1 METAAEARRAVERAT
16 LKILSR
22 VEALLDEGTTGA
34 QELERLCNVMK
45 GSAAV
50 LGVRTLL
57 DDQEQRAKIDTMLAR
72 LAGEQPHAPEPI
84 TVCFEGDAEEFSR

>member
-1 METAAEARRAVERAT
+1 MGKEPEAKRAVERTT
-16 LKILSR
+16 LKIVRR
-22 VEALLDEGTTGA
+22 VEALLDGEKISA

-72 LAGEQPHAPEPI
+72 LASEQPHAPEPI
-84 TVCFEGDAEEFSR
+84 TVCFEGDAEEFSL